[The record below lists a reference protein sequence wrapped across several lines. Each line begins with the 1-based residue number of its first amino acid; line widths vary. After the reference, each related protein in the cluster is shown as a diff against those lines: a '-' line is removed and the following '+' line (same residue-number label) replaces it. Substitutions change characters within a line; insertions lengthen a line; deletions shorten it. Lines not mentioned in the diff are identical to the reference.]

1 MIKLSI
7 LFFSIIINVYCVHSQ
22 RELRLETTI
31 LTEREVAIGLDVPWE
46 MTWGPDDHIW
56 FTEREGR
63 VKRMHPETGNVQLI
77 LDHTDTVSNIDE
89 SGMLGLCFHPD
100 FISNGILYIAYDY
113 GENLT
118 QLTKRLSTFNWNGT
132 TLENEEILLDDIR
145 TFRYH
150 SGCRLLISRDDKLL
164 MTLGD
169 IFRSDYALDLNRLH
183 GKLLRIDLDGSIP
196 DDNPFP
202 DSYVYAYG
210 LRNSQGLAFGPDNQL
225 YLTDH
230 GTDQSDEF
238 NRVLPGA
245 NYGWPEVL
253 GACDNA
259 EEELYCNQ
267 ENVIE
272 PLLEWTPTIAISDII
287 YYDHP
292 AIPEWNGKMLMS
304 ALGGFAKDLWAV
316 RILSFS
322 TDGTAATEDQI
333 VFDDYGRLR
342 DICINPHNGAIY
354 FATNGRVYPS
364 SGPNRIIEYR
374 NMEYT
379 MTSTIDND
387 ESQYL
392 RISPVPLKKG
402 DKLNLDYSESFSNTV
417 LEVYDLS
424 GQLLNKI
431 PIARQKSI
439 STSSLKLGQYFVKAS
454 NELGTI
460 TQRFIVV
467 E

>member
-1 MIKLSI
+1 MIRYNTI
-7 LFFSIIINVYCVHSQ
+7 FFLLLVVSLNGYSQ
-22 RELRLETTI
+22 RELVLESTT

-46 MTWGPDDHIW
+46 MTWGPDDYIW

-63 VKRMHPETGNVQLI
+63 VKRMHAETGNVQII

-89 SGMLGLCFHPD
+89 TGMLGLCFHPD
-100 FISNGILYIAYDY
+100 FLDNGILYIAYDY
-113 GENLT
+113 GENLS
-118 QLTKRLSTFNWNGT
+118 QLTKRLSTFIWNGT
-132 TLENEEILLDDIR
+132 ALENEEVLLDEIR

-169 IFRSDYALDLNRLH
+169 IFRSDYALDLNRVH
-183 GKLLRIDLDGSIP
+183 GKLLRMELDGSIP
-196 DDNPFP
+196 VDNPYP
-202 DSYVYAYG
+202 DNYVYAYG
-210 LRNSQGLAFGPDNQL
+210 LRNSQGLAFGPDDQL

-230 GTDQSDEF
+230 GTDMSDEF

-253 GACDNA
+253 GACDSA
-259 EEELYCNQ
+259 EEEQYCNQ

-292 AIPEWNGKMLMS
+292 AIPEWGGKMLMS

-316 RILSFS
+316 RILSLNS
-322 TDGTAATEDQI
+322 DGTAATEDQV

-374 NMEYT
+374 NMEYS
-379 MTSTIDND
+379 TSSIRDHT

-402 DKLNLDYSESFSNTV
+402 DKLNLDYSESFSNSI

-424 GQLLNKI
+424 GQLVIKI
-431 PIARQKSI
+431 PIARQKSVGI
-439 STSSLKLGQYFVKAS
+439 SSLSVGNYFIKVG
-454 NELGTI
+454 NDNGII
-460 TQRFIVV
+460 TQRLVVV